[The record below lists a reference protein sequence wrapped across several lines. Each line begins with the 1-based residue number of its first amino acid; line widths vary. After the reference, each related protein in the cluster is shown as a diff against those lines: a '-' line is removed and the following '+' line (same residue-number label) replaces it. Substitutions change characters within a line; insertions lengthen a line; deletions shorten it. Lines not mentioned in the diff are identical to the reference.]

1 MKFLRA
7 LRIFGA
13 VLIGIG
19 LLGFGASFLA
29 PSSMI
34 VAFGVRALA
43 GLKVIS
49 FGVSGI
55 GALSLVSGT
64 IPAVAMSVQ
73 NRNQNRLLENNREM
87 ERKRFDEYAHDSL
100 NPAKTRIRFEQLR
113 AHNPKLNGLINR
125 CVGQMDRIDA
135 YQARHRSLIEAN
147 EAIYLSD
154 TIEVVDECERRM
166 CLNFRNIINCCIL
179 VEDAG
184 GVEDLDHAT
193 VEHSLKDNEEEL
205 NAVAT
210 LLRYSVAY
218 INNYNRN
225 GVSDRRELDAWLKIM
240 KASMGE
246 NHEKNL

>member
-1 MKFLRA
+1 MRFLRA

-113 AHNPKLNGLINR
+113 AHNPKLNGLINHFAL
-125 CVGQMDRIDA
+125 VLIGPVVFA
-135 YQARHRSLIEAN
+135 SNKLSLAL
-147 EAIYLSD
+147 Y
-154 TIEVVDECERRM
+154 
-166 CLNFRNIINCCIL
+166 
-179 VEDAG
+179 
-184 GVEDLDHAT
+184 
-193 VEHSLKDNEEEL
+193 
-205 NAVAT
+205 AVKFLAAFLIPLGICA
-210 LLRYSVAY
+210 LLR
-218 INNYNRN
+218 
-225 GVSDRRELDAWLKIM
+225 
-240 KASMGE
+240 KA
-246 NHEKNL
+246 HVKYLA

>member
-1 MKFLRA
+1 MMRFLRA

-166 CLNFRNIINCCIL
+166 CLN
-179 VEDAG
+179 
-184 GVEDLDHAT
+184 
-193 VEHSLKDNEEEL
+193 
-205 NAVAT
+205 
-210 LLRYSVAY
+210 
-218 INNYNRN
+218 
-225 GVSDRRELDAWLKIM
+225 
-240 KASMGE
+240 
-246 NHEKNL
+246 

>member
-1 MKFLRA
+1 MKFFKA
-7 LRIFGA
+7 LRILGA
-13 VLIGIG
+13 ILISIG
-19 LLGFGASFLA
+19 LLGFGAGFLA

-34 VAFGVRALA
+34 VAFGVRALE

-49 FGVSGI
+49 FGVCGI
-55 GALSLVSGT
+55 GGISLISGT
-64 IPAVAMSVQ
+64 IPAVAVTVQ
-73 NRNQNRLLENNREM
+73 NRSRDRLLEDDRARD
-87 ERKRFDEYAHDSL
+87 RKSFTDYAQDSL
-100 NPAKTRIRFEQLR
+100 NPAKTRVRFEQLR

-125 CVGQMDRIDA
+125 CVEQMDRIDA
-135 YQARHRSLIEAN
+135 YQARHKSLIDAN
-147 EAIYLSD
+147 EAIYLQD
-154 TIEVVDECERRM
+154 TIEVIDASERRM

-193 VEHSLKDNEEEL
+193 VERSLKDNEEEL
-205 NAVAT
+205 SAVAN
-210 LLRYSVAY
+210 LLRCSVAY

-240 KASMGE
+240 TASTGD